1 VEEILQILNAHNHK
15 HEKEKGLDV
24 VEATIIHHDGNYNQG
39 LYHQTLAKVVE
50 ILIIHQYSQVFTC
63 IYKRLK
69 NM

>member
-15 HEKEKGLDV
+15 HEKEQGLV
-24 VEATIIHHDGNYNQG
+24 NVETTIMHHDGNHNQG
-39 LYHQTLAKVVE
+39 LYQQTFAKVVE
-50 ILIIHQYSQVFTC
+50 ILIIDQYSQVFTC